1 MPLKRK
7 PLAGRTNA
15 LVGSNPM
22 GLAMS
27 NIVKRVQVTSTSSH
41 AKELILEPWA
51 SEYPIAPG
59 ETLIV
64 EAEGPAAYAILEID
78 EDEQYFT
85 VYAWDGS
92 DARVLRAD
100 GSVLDD
106 WTGIRVPE
114 WQKLRDADQ
123 AGNAAS

>member
-1 MPLKRK
+1 MQFKRK
-7 PLAGRTNA
+7 PLAGRTSV
-15 LVGSNPM
+15 LVAWAQWDLP
-22 GLAMS
+22 MS
-27 NIVKRVQVTSTSSH
+27 NIVKRVEVTNSSSH

-100 GSVLDD
+100 GTVLDD

-123 AGNAAS
+123 AGDAAS